1 MEPEFLIRFDYAIKH
16 ILRDKANFG
25 ILEGFIEVF
34 LKKKCKIME
43 ILESESNQDNADDK
57 YNRVDIKAKDD
68 KGEIFIVEVQTTR
81 YTYYLERILYGV
93 SKAITEQI
101 GSGRDYDKIKQVF
114 SISIVYYD
122 LGVGDDYFYECKS
135 DFIGVHTH
143 NPLQLSRR
151 EELTVEQIKQIKDET
166 GKDQQYKYKKITSG
180 DVFPRYY
187 LIRINAFRK
196 IIADA
201 MDEWMNF
208 LKNNSIKPD
217 TTAPGL
223 AEAREKLVYA
233 RMSKA
238 DQLRYDR
245 RLESLVN
252 EKEAMFE
259 SEIRG
264 EERGYKKGEKIGLKK
279 GREEGRAEGRAEQLV
294 ESIKNIMSNGFDFDN
309 AVKMLKVPAN
319 QIHELRKLI
328 FDS

>member
-1 MEPEFLIRFDYAIKH
+1 MPSINNQKTIRTMETEFLIRFDYAIKH
-16 ILRDKANFG
+16 ILRDKANFD

-57 YNRVDIKAKDD
+57 YNRVDIKAVDEQ
-68 KGEIFIVEVQTTR
+68 GEIFIVEVQTTR

-93 SKAITEQI
+93 SKAVTEQI

-166 GKDQQYKYKKITSG
+166 GKDQMYTYKKITSG

-196 IIADA
+196 VVADA

-223 AEAREKLVYA
+223 AEARKKLVYA
-233 RMSKA
+233 RMSKEE
-238 DQLRYDR
+238 QLRYDR

-264 EERGYKKGEKIGLKK
+264 EERGLKKGEKLGIEKGEKQRAVETARMMKADNEPIEKIIRYSGLTKD
-279 GREEGRAEGRAEQLV
+279 EILAL
-294 ESIKNIMSNGFDFDN
+294 
-309 AVKMLKVPAN
+309 
-319 QIHELRKLI
+319 
-328 FDS
+328 

>member
-1 MEPEFLIRFDYAIKH
+1 MESEFLIRFDYAIKH
-16 ILRDKANFG
+16 MLRDKANFG

-57 YNRVDIKAKDD
+57 YNRVDIKAVDEQ
-68 KGEIFIVEVQTTR
+68 GEIFIVEVQTTR

-93 SKAITEQI
+93 SKAVTEQI

-166 GKDQQYKYKKITSG
+166 GKDQMYTYKKITSG

-196 IIADA
+196 VVADA
-201 MDEWMNF
+201 MDEWINF

-223 AEAREKLVYA
+223 AEARKKLVYA
-233 RMSKA
+233 RMSKEE
-238 DQLRYDR
+238 QLRYDR

-264 EERGYKKGEKIGLKK
+264 EERGLKKGEKLGIEKGEKQRAVETARMMKADNEPLEKIIRYSGLTKD
-279 GREEGRAEGRAEQLV
+279 EILAL
-294 ESIKNIMSNGFDFDN
+294 
-309 AVKMLKVPAN
+309 
-319 QIHELRKLI
+319 
-328 FDS
+328 

>member
-1 MEPEFLIRFDYAIKH
+1 MESEFLIRFDYAIKH
-16 ILRDKANFG
+16 MLRDKANFG

-34 LKKKCKIME
+34 LKKKCKIVE
-43 ILESESNQDNADDK
+43 ILESESNQDNSDDK

-68 KGEIFIVEVQTTR
+68 NGEIFIVEVQTTR

-101 GSGRDYDKIKQVF
+101 GSGKDYNKIKQVF

-143 NPLQLSRR
+143 TPLQLSRR
-151 EELTVEQIKQIKDET
+151 EELTVEQIKQIKDKT
-166 GKDQQYKYKKITSG
+166 GREQQYTYKKITSG
-180 DVFPRYY
+180 DVFPRYF

-196 IIADA
+196 VVADA
-201 MDEWMNF
+201 MDEWMDF
-208 LKNNSIKPD
+208 LKNNSIKPN
-217 TTAPGL
+217 TTVPGL

-233 RMSKA
+233 RMSKEE
-238 DQLRYDR
+238 QLRYDR

-264 EERGYKKGEKIGLKK
+264 EERGYKKGEKVGKQI
-279 GREEGRAEGRAEQLV
+279 GRAEGRAEAMLETARNLKASGV
-294 ESIKNIMSNGFDFDN
+294 DSSIIAAATGLTPDEIENI
-309 AVKMLKVPAN
+309 
-319 QIHELRKLI
+319 
-328 FDS
+328 

>member
-1 MEPEFLIRFDYAIKH
+1 METEFLVRFDYAIKH

-57 YNRVDIKAKDD
+57 FNRVDIKAKDEQ
-68 KGEIFIVEVQTTR
+68 GEIFIVEVQTTR

-93 SKAITEQI
+93 SKAVTEQI
-101 GSGRDYDKIKQVF
+101 GVGKDYDKIKQVF

-135 DFIGVHTH
+135 DFVGVHTH
-143 NPLQLSRR
+143 TLLHLSRR
-151 EELTVEQIKQIKDET
+151 EELTVEQIKQIKKET
-166 GKDQQYKYKKITSG
+166 GKDQQYFYKKITSG

-201 MDEWMNF
+201 MDEWMDF

-233 RMSKA
+233 RMSKE

-245 RLESLVN
+245 RLESLSN
-252 EKEAMFE
+252 EKEAMRE
-259 SEIRG
+259 SEIQG
-264 EERGYKKGEKIGLKK
+264 IEKGEKIGLEKGEKIGLEKGEKIGIKK
-279 GREEGRAEGRAEQLV
+279 G
-294 ESIKNIMSNGFDFDN
+294 
-309 AVKMLKVPAN
+309 VKQKAIDMA
-319 QIHELRKLI
+319 RKLKAKGLMSVEEI
-328 FDS
+328 ADISGLTESEISNL

>member
-1 MEPEFLIRFDYAIKH
+1 MPSINNQKTIRTMETEFLIRFDYAIKH
-16 ILRDKANFG
+16 ILRDKANFD

-57 YNRVDIKAKDD
+57 YNRVDIKAVDEQ
-68 KGEIFIVEVQTTR
+68 GEIFIVEVQTTR

-93 SKAITEQI
+93 SKAVTEQI

-166 GKDQQYKYKKITSG
+166 GKDQMYTYKKITSG

-196 IIADA
+196 VVADA

-208 LKNNSIKPD
+208 LKNNSINPD

-223 AEAREKLVYA
+223 AEARKKLVYA
-233 RMSKA
+233 RMSKEE
-238 DQLRYDR
+238 QLRYDR

-264 EERGYKKGEKIGLKK
+264 EERGLKKGEKLGIEKGEKQRAVETARMMKADNEPLEKIIRYSGLTKD
-279 GREEGRAEGRAEQLV
+279 EILAL
-294 ESIKNIMSNGFDFDN
+294 
-309 AVKMLKVPAN
+309 
-319 QIHELRKLI
+319 
-328 FDS
+328 

>member
-1 MEPEFLIRFDYAIKH
+1 MPSINNQKTIRTMETEFLIRFDYAIKH
-16 ILRDKANFG
+16 ILRDKANFD

-57 YNRVDIKAKDD
+57 YNRVDIKAVDEQ
-68 KGEIFIVEVQTTR
+68 GEIFIVEVQTTR

-93 SKAITEQI
+93 SKAVTEQI

-143 NPLQLSRR
+143 NPLQLS
-151 EELTVEQIKQIKDET
+151 LQIKQIKDET
-166 GKDQQYKYKKITSG
+166 GKDQMYTYKKITSG

-196 IIADA
+196 VVADA
-201 MDEWMNF
+201 MDEWMDF

-223 AEAREKLVYA
+223 AEARKKLVYA
-233 RMSKA
+233 RMSKEE
-238 DQLRYDR
+238 QLRYDR

-264 EERGYKKGEKIGLKK
+264 EERGLKKGEKLGIEKGEKQRAVETARMMKADNEPLEKIIRYSGLTKD
-279 GREEGRAEGRAEQLV
+279 EILAL
-294 ESIKNIMSNGFDFDN
+294 
-309 AVKMLKVPAN
+309 
-319 QIHELRKLI
+319 
-328 FDS
+328 

>member
-1 MEPEFLIRFDYAIKH
+1 METEFLIRFDYAIKH
-16 ILRDKANFG
+16 ILRDKANFD

-57 YNRVDIKAKDD
+57 YNRVDIKAVDEQ
-68 KGEIFIVEVQTTR
+68 GEIFIVEVQTTR

-93 SKAITEQI
+93 SKAVTEQI

-166 GKDQQYKYKKITSG
+166 GKDQMYTYKKITSG

-196 IIADA
+196 VVADA

-208 LKNNSIKPD
+208 LKNNSINPD

-223 AEAREKLVYA
+223 AEARKKLVYA
-233 RMSKA
+233 RMSKEE
-238 DQLRYDR
+238 QLRYDR

-264 EERGYKKGEKIGLKK
+264 EERGLKKGEKLGIEKGEKQRAVETARMMKADNEPLEKIIRYSGLTKD
-279 GREEGRAEGRAEQLV
+279 EILAL
-294 ESIKNIMSNGFDFDN
+294 
-309 AVKMLKVPAN
+309 
-319 QIHELRKLI
+319 
-328 FDS
+328 

>member
-1 MEPEFLIRFDYAIKH
+1 METEFLIRFDYAIKH

-93 SKAITEQI
+93 SKAVTEQI

-233 RMSKA
+233 RMSKE

-264 EERGYKKGEKIGLKK
+264 EERGYKKG
-279 GREEGRAEGRAEQLV
+279 REQGRADAMREMARTLKSLG
-294 ESIKNIMSNGFDFDN
+294 
-309 AVKMLKVPAN
+309 KMTIDEIAAATGLSSKE
-319 QIHELRKLI
+319 IEKL
-328 FDS
+328 